1 MEVFRFIFTVVAV
14 VGQIGASFGE
24 SLDKDGRSVSDKK
37 IEHETTRSLS
47 RAHQGWIKQFL
58 SLENKKTRKSK
69 TNYDHEA
76 QDHLHHRFRKSK
88 NNLNRRSPPSSG
100 IKLSSKLPKYGNS
113 DSKFQNQIRHSTFN
127 DFDSFPT
134 ASMPRRQRHGPE
146 SQVKRLTSASNSESL
161 HRVKDSS
168 DHSLISLSRIK
179 LSSDQH
185 SWLHGLNLE
194 PNDTDSESLTRI
206 KKSNDGFTNKSQST
220 ISSPNKIKDEKLS
233 KDSETQPTEQLSSGP
248 NSNRQTVLLS
258 RTQNSE
264 DSNFILPNAPP
275 QTLSPNNELLFS
287 VGEES
292 VLQHRKGSLSGE
304 PAKGEKEK
312 NITALETFDD
322 SLYEGKLELNVKF
335 LSNP

>member
-1 MEVFRFIFTVVAV
+1 MEVLRFIFTVVAV
-14 VGQIGASFGE
+14 FGQSGASFGQ
-24 SLDKDGRSVSDKK
+24 SIDKNDRSVSDKK
-37 IEHETTRSLS
+37 IEHETTINLS
-47 RAHQGWIKQFL
+47 RAHQGWIKQFP
-58 SLENKKTRKSK
+58 SLEYKKTRKSK
-69 TNYDHEA
+69 TNYDYEA
-76 QDHLHHRFRKSK
+76 QDHLHHRFSKSK
-88 NNLNRRSPPSSG
+88 NNKKLNRRSPPSSG
-100 IKLSSKLPKYGNS
+100 IKSSSRLPKYGNS

-127 DFDSFPT
+127 DIDSFPT
-134 ASMPRRQRHGPE
+134 ASMPRRQRHGLE
-146 SQVKRLTSASNSESL
+146 SQVKQLTSASNSESL

-233 KDSETQPTEQLSSGP
+233 KDSETQPNNPTEQFSRGP

-322 SLYEGKLELNVKF
+322 SFYEGKLEN
-335 LSNP
+335 